1 MQPTDGEPSTTHP
14 TGGPSPSTPDPRG
27 RVSRAMRARASIR
40 PSRSQLA
47 RGLARCAGVI
57 LLVLLLAGC
66 GGTVDIPAT
75 LRTPEV
81 AGVVVEA
88 VRLPDGGRAYRLADG
103 ASADIPSQK
112 EVLLGGEPLVGEL
125 LLAGTDPDGR
135 RWVAEISL
143 STAIG
148 RPPGCFDFPDQGRA
162 RDGWIETNS
171 GFRLPRASDFT
182 DARDYPNDE
191 FASDRGVFCLN
202 ERGEVTSY
210 AIG

>member
-1 MQPTDGEPSTTHP
+1 M
-14 TGGPSPSTPDPRG
+14 
-27 RVSRAMRARASIR
+27 
-40 PSRSQLA
+40 
-47 RGLARCAGVI
+47 I
-57 LLVLLLAGC
+57 LLVLLPAGC

-81 AGVVVEA
+81 AGVVVEI
-88 VRLPDGGRAYRLADG
+88 VRLPDGGRWRYRLADG
-103 ASADIPSQK
+103 QTL
-112 EVLLGGEPLVGEL
+112 EVDYDQTTNLLGGPQIGRL

-135 RWVAEISL
+135 RWVAGVSL

-162 RDGWIETNS
+162 SDGWIETNG
-171 GFRLPRASDFT
+171 GFRLPKAADFY
-182 DARDYPNDE
+182 DSRDNPDDE

>member
-1 MQPTDGEPSTTHP
+1 M
-14 TGGPSPSTPDPRG
+14 
-27 RVSRAMRARASIR
+27 
-40 PSRSQLA
+40 
-47 RGLARCAGVI
+47 I
-57 LLVLLLAGC
+57 LLVLLPAGC

-103 ASADIPSQK
+103 TSADIPSQK
-112 EVLLGGEPLVGEL
+112 EVLLGGEPLVSEL

-135 RWVAEISL
+135 RWVAGVSGDWP
-143 STAIG
+143 G
-148 RPPGCFDFPDQGRA
+148 RPPGCFLFPDQGRA
-162 RDGWIETNS
+162 RDGWIETNG
-171 GFRLPRASDFT
+171 GFRLPKAADFY
-182 DARDYPNDE
+182 DSRDYPNDE

-210 AIG
+210 ASL